1 MISLTLRDLASIAEL
16 SFNSSMVNE
25 GMIIS
30 SFSIDSRTLKK
41 GDAYI
46 AIEGTQFDGNNFI
59 QEAIDKGASM
69 AFTSNAKLLSP
80 KIFYIHDGKNFLKKI
95 ASFILKKINPK
106 VIAITGSNGKTTTK
120 EIIAAIFRQELCEDQ
135 FLVSAGNFN
144 NDIGLP
150 LTILRLNENH

>member
-16 SFNSSMVNE
+16 SFNSSMINE

-59 QEAIDKGASM
+59 SQ
-69 AFTSNAKLLSP
+69 N
-80 KIFYIHDGKNFLKKI
+80 
-95 ASFILKKINPK
+95 
-106 VIAITGSNGKTTTK
+106 
-120 EIIAAIFRQELCEDQ
+120 
-135 FLVSAGNFN
+135 
-144 NDIGLP
+144 
-150 LTILRLNENH
+150 